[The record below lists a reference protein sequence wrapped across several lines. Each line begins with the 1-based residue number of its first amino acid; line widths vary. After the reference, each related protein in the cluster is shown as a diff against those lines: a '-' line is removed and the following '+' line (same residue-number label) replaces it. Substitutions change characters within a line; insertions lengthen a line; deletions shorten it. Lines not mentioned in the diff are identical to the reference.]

1 MFELARRVTEAMKG
15 AHYRR
20 VRQVADALRVV
31 GARMQQAIDAGQ
43 RSRTIDADDLVEVL
57 LAVADELDPP
67 VRGAADSAET
77 GNQSP
82 TGH

>member
-1 MFELARRVTEAMKG
+1 MTR
-15 AHYRR
+15 
-20 VRQVADALRVV
+20 VADALRAV

-43 RSRTIDADDLVEVL
+43 RPRAIDADDLIEML

-67 VRGAADSAET
+67 VRGTADGAAPS
-77 GNQSP
+77 NQSP

>member
-1 MFELARRVTEAMKG
+1 MTRI
-15 AHYRR
+15 
-20 VRQVADALRVV
+20 ADALRAV

-43 RSRTIDADDLVEVL
+43 RPRAIDANDLVEML

-67 VRGAADSAET
+67 VRGAADRAT
-77 GNQSP
+77 PVNQSP